1 VHRRTATLVVLVAT
15 LCLALPTAA
24 LAVGATLRGPS
35 DGVVTGP
42 TSLDLRIHREP
53 FEAISRIDATLYRGG
68 APLDGSRARELCE
81 GLRDCPNGSREADY
95 RIPFDPRDGAPFLAN
110 GGRTLAN
117 GPYEL
122 VVGIQVGQ
130 EVQQRPLPLTL
141 SVPPAAPSDLR
152 VSTAGTQVSIQWT
165 RGAEPDLA
173 GHRIER
179 SSGSG
184 WARAGEVGGTAE
196 AYVDEPGPGSHRYR
210 VVVIR
215 PNGRGGSYEVTSA
228 EVTATVDAPVT
239 ADDRRGDGPERWS
252 GARRR
257 LRPVGGRPR
266 RESEPLDLERS
277 DADAAPRGPPDEGD
291 GAQGDDARAGSSR
304 ASGAA
309 APRRSFQAPSVNLDR
324 DGADTPPVPWDDPE
338 YFQETLDY
346 DDAVAAAPRERG
358 DDGEG
363 NEVLEAL
370 LAVPG
375 MGSLT
380 GGLDD
385 SRFAIPIA
393 GGLLMTAI
401 GLHLWRWLKL
411 PVV

>member
-228 EVTATVDAPVT
+228 EVAATVDAPVT
-239 ADDRRGDGPERWS
+239 VDDRRGEDPSDGRERGDDS
-252 GARRR
+252 G
-257 LRPVGGRPR
+257 PSEDGRAG
-266 RESEPLDLERS
+266 ESEPLDLERS
-277 DADAAPRGPPDEGD
+277 DADVDEGD

-346 DDAVAAAPRERG
+346 DDAVAAAPREGG
-358 DDGEG
+358 DDRDG
-363 NEVLEAL
+363 NEVL